1 MTWNFICRLRLTH
14 QQNFYFE
21 EQCKLGKEILKD
33 SKSSL
38 HNFQIGRDS
47 NRGRRVGS
55 LFKSL
60 QHLIHWHAAVVAM
73 LNVKVVD

>member
-14 QQNFYFE
+14 QHNFYFE
-21 EQCKLGKEILKD
+21 EQYKLSKEILKD

-55 LFKSL
+55 LFKSPKEF
-60 QHLIHWHAAVVAM
+60 IHWHAAVVAM
-73 LNVKVVD
+73 LNVKLVD